1 MNNNMTDIQESTIK
15 YCITKGKQLENRLQE
30 IIETKSSDLYLSFD
44 EKKELDDEETKIYA
58 QMAKI
63 KIMYDEAVNARETYD
78 IFVEKTNHHSE
89 KSTMYRQ
96 KAAAYGKKWGFTK

>member
-15 YCITKGKQLENRLQE
+15 YCITKGKQLEDRLQE
-30 IIETKSSDLYLSFD
+30 ITDTKSSDLYLSFD

-63 KIMYDEAVNARETYD
+63 KTTYDEAMNARETYD
-78 IFVEKTNHHSE
+78 IFIEKANYHSE
-89 KSTMYRQ
+89 KGTMYRQ
-96 KAAAYGKKWGFTK
+96 KATTYGKKWGFTK